1 MRCAFFREPAEAMS
15 KGELTRQ
22 RIVELA
28 APLFNRHGYAGCSMQ
43 EILDATGLKKGGLYR
58 HFAGKQELAAEAFR
72 HSLAQVRK
80 IRLEG
85 IDPSLNAI
93 DRLREAARR
102 FVELPSPVPG
112 GCPILNTA
120 IDADDGNPVLRRLAW
135 EGLESWRSR
144 IARIVRE
151 GIARHEI
158 RRGVKPRELANTMIA
173 ALEGAL
179 MISRLEGSR
188 TALKDVQRSLN
199 RLLQDAA
206 ART

>member
-1 MRCAFFREPAEAMS
+1 MS

-28 APLFNRHGYAGCSMQ
+28 APLFNQHGYAGCSMQ

-72 HSLAQVRK
+72 YSLAQVRK

-85 IDPSLNAI
+85 IDPSLNSV
-93 DRLREAARR
+93 DRLREAIRH

-120 IDADDGNPVLRRLAW
+120 IDADDGNPVLRRLACQ
-135 EGLESWRSR
+135 GLETWRAR
-144 IARIVRE
+144 ITRIVRE
-151 GIARHEI
+151 GIARKEI
-158 RRGVKPRELANTMIA
+158 CRGVKPQALANTIVA

-188 TALKDVQRSLN
+188 TALKDVQRSLE
-199 RLLQDAA
+199 RLLEDMAV
-206 ART
+206 RN